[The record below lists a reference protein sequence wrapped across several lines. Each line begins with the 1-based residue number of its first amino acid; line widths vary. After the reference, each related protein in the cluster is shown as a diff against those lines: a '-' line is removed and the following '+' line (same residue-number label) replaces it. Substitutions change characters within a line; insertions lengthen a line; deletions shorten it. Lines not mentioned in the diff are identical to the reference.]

1 MKAEKMVWYEPDVLI
16 LESKLKNGSLK
27 TNCNLFY
34 GSSSIRLWNSLEDD
48 FCEYE
53 IANLAFGG
61 STLEACGYF
70 FERLVI
76 PSQPKSIILYAGD
89 NDIGDGKMVDKIC
102 FYFNSFLSKLDKYFP
117 QIPLTFISIKPS
129 PSREHLDWQIREVNK
144 YAKDRLLYRENSY
157 FIDIYSKMLDN
168 HGRPD
173 WALFSTDGLHMNSK
187 GYEVWKQELFK
198 YTDKILVR

>member
-1 MKAEKMVWYEPDVLI
+1 MVWYEHDVSI
-16 LESKLKNGSLK
+16 LESKLKNGTIK

-48 FCEYE
+48 FCEYQ

-61 STLEACGYF
+61 STLEACVYF

-89 NDIGDGKMVDKIC
+89 NDIGDGKMIDKIC
-102 FYFNSFLSKLDKYFP
+102 FSFDSFLIKLDKYFP
-117 QIPLTFISIKPS
+117 KIPLTFISVKPS

-144 YAKDRLLYRENSY
+144 YAKDRLLCRENSY
-157 FIDIYSKMLDN
+157 FIDIYSKMLDK

-173 WALFSTDGLHMNSK
+173 FVLFCTDGLHMSQE
-187 GYEVWKQELFK
+187 GYDIWKKELLK
-198 YTDKILVR
+198 NAGEILVR